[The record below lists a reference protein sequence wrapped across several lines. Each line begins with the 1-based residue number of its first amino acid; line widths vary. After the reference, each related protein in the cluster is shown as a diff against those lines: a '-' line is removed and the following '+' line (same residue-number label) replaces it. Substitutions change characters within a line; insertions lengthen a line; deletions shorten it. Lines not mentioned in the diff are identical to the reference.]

1 MKKHI
6 LKIYNKKFTRF
17 SRRGFTLIELM
28 IVIAIIGILA
38 GVVTVSMKSS
48 VDKSKRASA
57 LTSAA
62 SVLPELVTCEDDG
75 GFTSNRTSPTS
86 GGGVICVTTSGGSTA
101 VSGHDAQWPD
111 ISQTGWSYSAT
122 AGTINSAYSFTLTK
136 TDGPNSPITC
146 TLASNGC
153 K

>member
-75 GFTSNRTSPTS
+75 GTVSAPS
-86 GGGVICVTTSGGSTA
+86 GNTRICSA
-101 VSGHDAQWPD
+101 SGHENANWPD
-111 ISQTGWSYSAT
+111 ITAKTGWAYGST
-122 AGTINSAYSFTLTK
+122 NGTLALGNYVFCLTK
-136 TDGPNSPITC
+136 SGENPIKC
-146 TLASNGC
+146 SMAKNDCDQAVSC
-153 K
+153 P